1 MMLPGNGSRT
11 TTPFTSRAVRG
22 SKIWMPFA
30 SSSEKSPLRILIV
43 GTELVNDSMVSS
55 CSFSYENMKKVLLR
69 KIGPPI
75 PPLYR
80 L

>member
-1 MMLPGNGSRT
+1 
-11 TTPFTSRAVRG
+11 V
-22 SKIWMPFA
+22 
-30 SSSEKSPLRILIV
+30 RILAV

-55 CSFSYENMKKVLLR
+55 CSFSYENMKNVLFL